1 MKGTI
6 QNRDAFLDQIAKQLG
21 RERKRTLT
29 APVWKHNPQEEVLK
43 DATEDELVEVLK
55 LQCTKIHTELIVSS
69 KATLSE
75 DLEKKIEDVGSGPIV
90 TWKDERFEKF
100 GLQPLIKE
108 KLPSKQ
114 ADVFE
119 WNPDLGK
126 ENISK
131 AEQANIG
138 ITISEITLAESG
150 TVVLY
155 SGPNRGRTISFLPTH
170 SIVIVPKST
179 IVPRMTQAAKLIREK
194 VKNREQVPS
203 AINFITGP
211 SNSADIE
218 MNLVVGVHG
227 PVKVT
232 YILVEDM

>member
-1 MKGTI
+1 MKGKI

-21 RERKRTLT
+21 REQKTGLT
-29 APVWKHNPQEEVLK
+29 PPVWKHNPQKEVLK
-43 DATEDELVEVLK
+43 DATVDELVEVLK
-55 LQCTKIHTELIVSS
+55 LQCTKVHTELITST

-75 DLEKKIEDVGSGPIV
+75 DLGKKIKEFGSGPVI
-90 TWKDERFEKF
+90 TWKDDRFEQF
-100 GLQPLIKE
+100 GLQPLLKGQE
-108 KLPSKQ
+108 Q
-114 ADVFE
+114 AFE
-119 WNPDLGK
+119 WNPDLGY
-126 ENISK
+126 ENIIK

-170 SIVIVPKST
+170 SIVIVPRST
-179 IVPRMTQAAKLIREK
+179 IVPRMTQAAKLIRDK
-194 VKNREQVPS
+194 VKNGEKIPS

-227 PVKVT
+227 PMKAV
-232 YILVEDM
+232 YILVQDQ